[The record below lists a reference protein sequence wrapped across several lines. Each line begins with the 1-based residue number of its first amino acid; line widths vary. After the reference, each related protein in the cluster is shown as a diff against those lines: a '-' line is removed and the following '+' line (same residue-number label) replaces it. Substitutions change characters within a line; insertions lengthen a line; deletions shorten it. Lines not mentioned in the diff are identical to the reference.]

1 MYLEYRKQYGRM
13 EDYDPDNTNLND
25 LDILILLEEDDGK
38 FAEETFVVK
47 ESIIGDEWKK
57 RKARLLVK
65 K

>member
-1 MYLEYRKQYGRM
+1 M
-13 EDYDPDNTNLND
+13 EDYDPDSTNLND
-25 LDILILLEEDDGK
+25 LDILILLEGDDGK

-47 ESIIGDEWKK
+47 ESVIGDEWKK